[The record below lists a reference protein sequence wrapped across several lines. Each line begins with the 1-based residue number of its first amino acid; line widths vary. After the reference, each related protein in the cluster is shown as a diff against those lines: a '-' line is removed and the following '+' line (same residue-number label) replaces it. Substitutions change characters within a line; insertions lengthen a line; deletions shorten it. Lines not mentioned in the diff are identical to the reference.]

1 MSEPLLKVCGLTRA
15 DDVAAAVRLGATA
28 VGFVFWPGSPRH
40 LTAADAAALVA
51 AVPDDVLPVGVFVDA
66 SVETIRQVVRESGI
80 RGVQLHGDE
89 PSSYADALGR
99 PLWRAADLATVAA
112 VERAWPPD
120 VQLLLDAGDPV
131 RRGGTGRVIDWA
143 GAAAVAAR
151 RPVVL
156 AGGLGPD
163 NVAEAIRTVRPVG
176 VDVSSGVERTPGTKD
191 HDRLARFLMAARRA
205 FEEQERP

>member
-1 MSEPLLKVCGLTRA
+1 MSGPLIKVCGLTRA

-28 VGFVFWPGSPRH
+28 VGFVFWPASPRH
-40 LTAADAAALVA
+40 LTAADAAPLVA

-66 SVETIRQVVRESGI
+66 SVETIRQVMRASGI
-80 RGVQLHGDE
+80 RAVQLHGDE

-99 PLWRAADLATVAA
+99 PLWRAADLATVAD

-143 GAAAVAAR
+143 GAAEVAAR

-191 HDRLARFLMAARRA
+191 HDRLARFLTAARRA